1 MVKSVCFLLF
11 FLHCITLQ
19 AQERK
24 VYYGLYNGLGI
35 GGTDNWESRFSYEV
49 GTSFLIQ
56 KKKNASKSFREPFF
70 QFSHNRCYGS
80 SKKENPDLSQDSTYS
95 ISHRNLMFFQL
106 GFKWNVSLY
115 AREKYNL
122 LLSTGLLLGQLL
134 TDSYTRN
141 TYYYV
146 DHSLKKSSFQDAY
159 SPIRTI
165 WGFTFGIKNMISLSE
180 RWLLTI
186 DLNLLRQSSI
196 EYEPSVDSNSYMLKT
211 GIYYQLG
218 KR

>member
-1 MVKSVCFLLF
+1 MVKYLCFLLF
-11 FLHCITLQ
+11 LYCSVTLHS
-19 AQERK
+19 QERK

-56 KKKNASKSFREPFF
+56 KKKNASKSFREPFI
-70 QFSHNRCYGS
+70 QFSHNRCYAS
-80 SKKENPDLSQDSTYS
+80 SKKDNPDLSQDSTYS
-95 ISHRNLMFFQL
+95 ISHRNLMFLQL

-115 AREKYNL
+115 ANEKFNI
-122 LLSTGLLLGQLL
+122 LLSTGFLVGELL

-141 TYYYV
+141 TYYYS
-146 DHSLKKSSFQDAY
+146 DNSLKKSSFQDAY
-159 SPIRTI
+159 SPVRTT

-180 RWLLTI
+180 RWLFTI
-186 DLNLLRQSSI
+186 DLNLLIQSSI
-196 EYEPSVDSNSYMLKT
+196 EYDPSVDSNSYMMKT